1 MSIDLSSLPWGLLLL
16 LAGGVYVA
24 IKACL
29 SPPILWQGRKLPC
42 AVFCDVMDAMPMPA
56 SNRSPGSLPLL
67 GHAHLF
73 TLRSRQYLLDW
84 LARLQAT
91 SQQQPVRITIP
102 TLPPAVF
109 ISGALAVMYR

>member
-16 LAGGVYVA
+16 LAGGVYVSVQA
-24 IKACL
+24 WL
-29 SPPILWQGRKLPC
+29 SPPILWRGRKLPC
-42 AVFCDVMDAMPMPA
+42 AVFCDVVAAMPMPS

-91 SQQQPVRITIP
+91 SQHQPVRIAIP
-102 TLPPAVF
+102 SLPLAVV